1 MAPRARNDGAAA
13 VPSGRRRTMEGILE
27 EAAASSASGAS
38 APPSDEARASCL
50 SFARAL
56 RDLALSE
63 ELYGGDGKESPV
75 AAAAPG
81 PVKASGD
88 VGGGDDELSAWLYD
102 LLSTLP
108 SAGGSLSTLDLC
120 LLVTSA
126 CEPCQDD
133 GQVQAALFDTLG
145 EGERAME
152 VLFDLAPHSS
162 EIGRSVDEASLRRV
176 AVARGDLPPGALLP
190 GSSAASGGGDR
201 VDVEA
206 ERLAILRQEAVDAA
220 QEAAFAQAA
229 VAAAGGGRGTHSV
242 ARESD
247 RQAQKWAKKAA
258 KRAAVARSAA
268 REAGAIVDE
277 AELAQS
283 VLGGRAALDSEM
295 DWGQSAAGLDG
306 MSPSDVRQMMMGLAP
321 EGTREYAEKKTLP
334 AGTERDYG
342 DGYEVVTI
350 PAPRLDPSALPT
362 RIELADVMP
371 ASHRKA
377 FAGTNSLNPM
387 QSRVFDAAYNSQENI
402 LVCAPTGAGKTNVA
416 MLTVVAHLRD
426 NGIIENENDPY
437 AAYSH
442 IDNDRPAGS
451 SAGTVGRKIIYIA
464 PMKAL
469 AQEVVEKFSSK
480 LKALKI
486 VVKELT
492 GDMQLS
498 RAESDRADIL
508 VTTPEKW
515 DVITRKGGDGS
526 LSQTCGLLIIDEVH
540 LLADGRGA
548 VIESIV
554 ARLHRLVES
563 SQRQV
568 RILGLSATLPNYK
581 DVARFL
587 HVQESRGLFFF
598 GPEYRPV
605 PLQQQYVGITEIK
618 DRFRKEKKMNEVCYD
633 IVADSMRRGY
643 QVMVFVHSRRGT
655 GDTAKALIEIAT
667 KEGELDSLFI
677 TQGKEGQ
684 AGDAYT
690 RYADRAAKSRNA
702 ETRFLFGNG
711 MGIHHAGMLR
721 NDRKLTEQMFAD
733 GAIKV
738 LCCTATLAWG
748 VNLPAHT
755 VVVKGTEVYNPE
767 KGGRVDLSILDVMQI
782 FGRAGRPQFDSSGEA
797 TLITTHD
804 AMARYLDKLVREVPI
819 ESTFIKQL
827 ADHLNAEIVAG
838 TVTTVEEAVEWLTYT
853 YLYTRMLKNPLSYG
867 INADQHA
874 DDPQLKGRCLEL
886 VRDAAKLLDERR
898 MARFDPASG
907 NLSVTDLG
915 RVASHFYIRAE
926 SVATFNEMLGKLP
939 DPTDSDLMHIICCAE
954 EFENVKVRPDE
965 LSEVDRLKK
974 EACPLAVRA
983 PVEEFSG
990 KCCVLMQAFIS
1001 GTKVN
1006 SFTLISDTN
1015 YIASNAGRV
1024 ARALFEM
1031 CLKRGLAGAAVK
1043 LLRIAK
1049 SVDHRLWW
1057 FLTPLRHFGNE
1068 LPSNVFKALE
1078 ARKADYDSYAAALSL
1093 LDMQPGEVGQLCHW
1107 HRGGE
1112 KIRRFAGSLP
1122 YLDMSCSVQPVT
1134 RGILRFQVHLKPNFT
1149 WNGRWHGGA
1158 EGFWLLVEDG
1168 DNNRM

>member
-1 MAPRARNDGAAA
+1 
-13 VPSGRRRTMEGILE
+13 
-27 EAAASSASGAS
+27 
-38 APPSDEARASCL
+38 
-50 SFARAL
+50 
-56 RDLALSE
+56 
-63 ELYGGDGKESPV
+63 
-75 AAAAPG
+75 
-81 PVKASGD
+81 
-88 VGGGDDELSAWLYD
+88 
-102 LLSTLP
+102 
-108 SAGGSLSTLDLC
+108 
-120 LLVTSA
+120 
-126 CEPCQDD
+126 
-133 GQVQAALFDTLG
+133 
-145 EGERAME
+145 
-152 VLFDLAPHSS
+152 
-162 EIGRSVDEASLRRV
+162 
-176 AVARGDLPPGALLP
+176 
-190 GSSAASGGGDR
+190 
-201 VDVEA
+201 
-206 ERLAILRQEAVDAA
+206 
-220 QEAAFAQAA
+220 
-229 VAAAGGGRGTHSV
+229 
-242 ARESD
+242 
-247 RQAQKWAKKAA
+247 
-258 KRAAVARSAA
+258 
-268 REAGAIVDE
+268 
-277 AELAQS
+277 
-283 VLGGRAALDSEM
+283 
-295 DWGQSAAGLDG
+295 
-306 MSPSDVRQMMMGLAP
+306 
-321 EGTREYAEKKTLP
+321 
-334 AGTERDYG
+334 
-342 DGYEVVTI
+342 
-350 PAPRLDPSALPT
+350 
-362 RIELADVMP
+362 
-371 ASHRKA
+371 
-377 FAGTNSLNPM
+377 
-387 QSRVFDAAYNSQENI
+387 
-402 LVCAPTGAGKTNVA
+402 
-416 MLTVVAHLRD
+416 
-426 NGIIENENDPY
+426 
-437 AAYSH
+437 
-442 IDNDRPAGS
+442 
-451 SAGTVGRKIIYIA
+451 
-464 PMKAL
+464 
-469 AQEVVEKFSSK
+469 
-480 LKALKI
+480 
-486 VVKELT
+486 
-492 GDMQLS
+492 
-498 RAESDRADIL
+498 
-508 VTTPEKW
+508 
-515 DVITRKGGDGS
+515 
-526 LSQTCGLLIIDEVH
+526 
-540 LLADGRGA
+540 
-548 VIESIV
+548 
-554 ARLHRLVES
+554 
-563 SQRQV
+563 
-568 RILGLSATLPNYK
+568 
-581 DVARFL
+581 
-587 HVQESRGLFFF
+587 
-598 GPEYRPV
+598 
-605 PLQQQYVGITEIK
+605 
-618 DRFRKEKKMNEVCYD
+618 
-633 IVADSMRRGY
+633 
-643 QVMVFVHSRRGT
+643 MVFVHSRRGT

-667 KEGELDSLFI
+667 KEGELDSLFV